1 MHRVYMF
8 TSALFN
14 SINSTIP
21 ICFVLCQLYYLAMK
35 IFKDFFSYLQLFLHF
50 FLFFKYVIYLLLLV
64 HVLQYLIAVLI

>member
-1 MHRVYMF
+1 MF

-50 FLFFKYVIYLLLLV
+50 FSFLNMSYILYYLYMYSNISLLF
-64 HVLQYLIAVLI
+64 